1 MSFVIKKYITPRKQ
15 SIWRKPINVL
25 LIIVAVPVTVIAGIS
40 LIIYYSLY
48 RIAGLFLKPASNT
61 AMPERYH
68 LELELLHNQHVHI
81 SMVED
86 EADAELVHLNEQWAD
101 EVHSQETSLFR
112 AKTNPRLPSLE
123 GRICCYYLKEL
134 PQGAV
139 LQVLDDNS
147 SGEYPA
153 TLHTQLVY
161 LNYEDLSLNIIDE
174 TGPYYLYN
182 EEKNQAVIKGFN
194 AKNYIEI
201 ELALTDA

>member
-1 MSFVIKKYITPRKQ
+1 MPFLIKKHIIPRKP

-25 LIIVAVPVTVIAGIS
+25 LMIVAVPVTVIAGVS

-48 RIAGLFLKPASNT
+48 RIAGLFLKPVNNPAI
-61 AMPERYH
+61 PERYR

-86 EADAELVHLNEQWAD
+86 EGDAELADLNEQWAD
-101 EVHSQETSLFR
+101 KVHSQETSLFR
-112 AKTNPRLPSLE
+112 ARTNPRLPFLE

-134 PQGAV
+134 PQGAM

-153 TLHTQLVY
+153 TLNTRLVY

-174 TGPYYLYN
+174 TGPYHLYN
-182 EEKNQAVIKGFN
+182 EEKNQAVIRGFN
-194 AKNYIEI
+194 ARNDIEI